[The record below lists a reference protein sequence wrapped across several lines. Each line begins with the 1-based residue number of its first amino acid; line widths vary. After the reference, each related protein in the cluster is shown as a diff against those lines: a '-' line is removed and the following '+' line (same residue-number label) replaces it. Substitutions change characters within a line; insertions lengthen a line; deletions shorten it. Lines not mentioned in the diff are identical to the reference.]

1 MGACLIDKM
10 TALDSG
16 SEAFYPNGKLKC
28 KITRD
33 LYFWANL
40 MQNINSRS
48 VYPVV

>member
-33 LYFWANL
+33 LYFG
-40 MQNINSRS
+40 QI
-48 VYPVV
+48 

>member
-10 TALDSG
+10 TDLDPG

-33 LYFWANL
+33 LYFG
-40 MQNINSRS
+40 QI
-48 VYPVV
+48 